1 MNIVFMGTPDFAVES
16 LEALYNAGHNIL
28 AVVTKV
34 DSPSGRGMNLV
45 PSPVKVFAEE
55 KGLKVLQ
62 PEKVKNN
69 EEFMNEI
76 KAMNPELIVVVAYGK
91 ILPQEFLDIPRYGC
105 VNVHGSLL
113 PKYRGAAPIQWA
125 VLNGDHTTG
134 ITTMFMDAGM
144 DTGDMILKIETP
156 IDYEET
162 TGELW
167 ARMAKLGANLL
178 IETVNRIKS
187 VTDNKFIEN
196 VAQLKSEVGARKQG
210 DEFTMAPM
218 LSKDM
223 AQIDWNKS
231 ANEIHNLVRGLDPI
245 MGAYTYINGKK
256 LKIWKTYTRITSEKY
271 SRTPGEILDITPDGI
286 LVQTGEKTILIQEV
300 QAENSK
306 RMSVRD
312 YLNGN
317 QIEKHQVFGK

>member
-144 DTGDMILKIETP
+144 DTGDMILRVETP

-162 TGELW
+162 TGQLW

-178 IETVNRIKS
+178 IETMNRISS

-196 VAQLKSEVGARKQG
+196 VAQLKSEIGARKQG
-210 DEFTMAPM
+210 DDYTMAPM

-223 AQIDWNKS
+223 ALIDWSKS

-271 SRTPGEILDITPDGI
+271 AMTPGEILDITPDGI

-306 RMSVRD
+306 RMPVRD

>member
-28 AVVTKV
+28 TVVTKV

-45 PSPVKVFAEE
+45 PSPVKIFAEE

-144 DTGDMILKIETP
+144 DTGDMILRVETP

-162 TGELW
+162 TGQLW

-178 IETVNRIKS
+178 IETMNRISS

-196 VAQLKSEVGARKQG
+196 VAQLKSEIGARKQG
-210 DEFTMAPM
+210 DDYTMAPM

-223 AQIDWNKS
+223 ALIDWSKS

-271 SRTPGEILDITPDGI
+271 AMTPGEILDITPDGI

>member
-144 DTGDMILKIETP
+144 DTGDMILRVETP

-162 TGELW
+162 TGQLW

-178 IETVNRIKS
+178 IETMNRISS

-196 VAQLKSEVGARKQG
+196 VAQLKSEIGARKQG
-210 DEFTMAPM
+210 DDYTMAPM

-223 AQIDWNKS
+223 ALIDWSKS

-271 SRTPGEILDITPDGI
+271 AMTPGEILDITSDGI

>member
-55 KGLKVLQ
+55 KGLKVMQ

-69 EEFMNEI
+69 EEFINEI

-144 DTGDMILKIETP
+144 DTGDMILRVETP

-162 TGELW
+162 TGQLW

-178 IETVNRIKS
+178 IETMNRISS

-196 VAQLKSEVGARKQG
+196 VAQLKSEIGARKQG
-210 DEFTMAPM
+210 DDYTMAPM

-223 AQIDWNKS
+223 ALIDWSKS

-271 SRTPGEILDITPDGI
+271 AMTPGEILDITPDGI

>member
-62 PEKVKNN
+62 PERVKNN

-144 DTGDMILKIETP
+144 DTGDMILRVETP

-162 TGELW
+162 TGQLW

-178 IETVNRIKS
+178 IETMNRISS

-196 VAQLKSEVGARKQG
+196 VSQLKSEIGARKQG
-210 DEFTMAPM
+210 DDYTMAPM

-223 AQIDWNKS
+223 ALIDWSKS

-271 SRTPGEILDITPDGI
+271 AMTPGEILDITPDGI

>member
-144 DTGDMILKIETP
+144 DTGDMILRVETP

-162 TGELW
+162 TGQLW

-178 IETVNRIKS
+178 IETMNRISS

-196 VAQLKSEVGARKQG
+196 VAQLKSDIGARKQG
-210 DEFTMAPM
+210 DDYTMAPM

-223 AQIDWNKS
+223 ALIDWSKS

-271 SRTPGEILDITPDGI
+271 AMTPGEILDITPDGI

>member
-1 MNIVFMGTPDFAVES
+1 MNILFMGTPDFAVES
-16 LEALYNAGHNIL
+16 LEALYDAGHNIL

-34 DSPSGRGMNLV
+34 DSPSGRGMKLE

-55 KGLKVLQ
+55 KGLKVIQ
-62 PEKVKNN
+62 PEKIKNN

-76 KAMNPELIVVVAYGK
+76 KEMNPELIVVVAYGK
-91 ILPQEFLDIPRYGC
+91 ILPQELLDIPRYGC

-144 DTGDMILKIETP
+144 DTGDMILRVETP

-162 TGELW
+162 TGQLW
-167 ARMAKLGANLL
+167 KRMSKLGANLL
-178 IETVNRIKS
+178 IETIDKIRS
-187 VTDNKFIEN
+187 VTETRVIEN
-196 VAQLKSEVGARKQG
+196 VNQLKSAIGIKRQG
-210 DEFTMAPM
+210 DDYTLAPM
-218 LSKDM
+218 LNKEM
-223 AQIDWNKS
+223 ALIDWNKT

-245 MGAYTYINGKK
+245 MGAYTFLNGKK
-256 LKIWKTYTRITSEKY
+256 LKIWKTYTRVTAEKY
-271 SRTPGEILDITPDGI
+271 SMTPGEILDITPEGI

-317 QIEKHQVFGK
+317 QIENHQVFGK

>member
-69 EEFMNEI
+69 EEFINEI
-76 KAMNPELIVVVAYGK
+76 RAMNPELIVVVAYGK

-144 DTGDMILKIETP
+144 DTGDMILRVETP

-162 TGELW
+162 TGQLW
-167 ARMAKLGANLL
+167 SRMAKLGANLL
-178 IETVNRIKS
+178 IETMNRISS

-196 VAQLKSEVGARKQG
+196 VAQLKSEIGARKQG
-210 DEFTMAPM
+210 DDYTMAPM

-223 AQIDWNKS
+223 ALIDWSKS

-271 SRTPGEILDITPDGI
+271 AMTPGEILDITPDGI

>member
-55 KGLKVLQ
+55 KGLKVMQ

-144 DTGDMILKIETP
+144 DTGDMILRVETP

-162 TGELW
+162 TGQLW

-178 IETVNRIKS
+178 IETMNRISS

-196 VAQLKSEVGARKQG
+196 VSQLKSEIGARKQG
-210 DEFTMAPM
+210 DDYTMAPM

-223 AQIDWNKS
+223 ALIDWSKS

-271 SRTPGEILDITPDGI
+271 AMTPGEILDITPDGI

>member
-55 KGLKVLQ
+55 KGLKVMQ

-144 DTGDMILKIETP
+144 DTGDMILRVETP

-162 TGELW
+162 TGQLW

-178 IETVNRIKS
+178 IETMNRISS

-196 VAQLKSEVGARKQG
+196 VAQLKSEIGARKQG
-210 DEFTMAPM
+210 DDYTMAPM

-223 AQIDWNKS
+223 ALIDWSKS

-271 SRTPGEILDITPDGI
+271 AMTPGEILDITPDGI

>member
-144 DTGDMILKIETP
+144 DTGDMILRVETP

-162 TGELW
+162 TGQLW

-178 IETVNRIKS
+178 VETMNRISS

-196 VAQLKSEVGARKQG
+196 VAQLKSEIGARKQG
-210 DEFTMAPM
+210 DDYTMAPM

-223 AQIDWNKS
+223 ALIDWSKS

-271 SRTPGEILDITPDGI
+271 AMTPGEILDITPDGI

>member
-144 DTGDMILKIETP
+144 DTGDMILRVETP

-162 TGELW
+162 TGQLW

-178 IETVNRIKS
+178 IETMNRISS
-187 VTDNKFIEN
+187 VTDNRFIEN
-196 VAQLKSEVGARKQG
+196 VAQLKSEIGARKQG
-210 DEFTMAPM
+210 DDYTMAPM

-223 AQIDWNKS
+223 ALIDWSKS

-271 SRTPGEILDITPDGI
+271 AMTPGEILDITPDGI

>member
-34 DSPSGRGMNLV
+34 DSPSGRGMNLG

-144 DTGDMILKIETP
+144 DTGDMILRVETP

-162 TGELW
+162 TGQLW

-178 IETVNRIKS
+178 IETMNRISS

-196 VAQLKSEVGARKQG
+196 VAQLKSEIGARKQG
-210 DEFTMAPM
+210 DDYTMAPM

-223 AQIDWNKS
+223 ALIDWSKS

-271 SRTPGEILDITPDGI
+271 AMTPGEILDITPDGI

>member
-231 ANEIHNLVRGLDPI
+231 ANEIHNLVRGLNPI

>member
-55 KGLKVLQ
+55 NGLKVLQ

-144 DTGDMILKIETP
+144 DTGDMILRVETP

-162 TGELW
+162 TGQLW

-178 IETVNRIKS
+178 IETMNRISS

-196 VAQLKSEVGARKQG
+196 VSQLKSEIGARKQG
-210 DEFTMAPM
+210 DDYTMAPM

-223 AQIDWNKS
+223 ALIDWSKS

-271 SRTPGEILDITPDGI
+271 AMTPGEILDITPDGI

>member
-34 DSPSGRGMNLV
+34 DSPSGRGMKLV

-55 KGLKVLQ
+55 KGLKVMQ

-69 EEFMNEI
+69 EEFMNELR
-76 KAMNPELIVVVAYGK
+76 AMNPELIVVVAYGK
-91 ILPQEFLDIPRYGC
+91 ILPQELLDIPRYGC

-113 PKYRGAAPIQWA
+113 PKYRGSAPIQWA
-125 VLNGDHTTG
+125 VLNGEHTTG

-162 TGELW
+162 TGQLW
-167 ARMAKLGANLL
+167 TRMAKLGANLL
-178 IETVNRIKS
+178 IETMNRISS
-187 VTDNKFIEN
+187 VTDSKFIEN
-196 VAQLKSEVGARKQG
+196 VAQLKSEIGARKQG
-210 DEFTMAPM
+210 DEFTLAPM
-218 LSKDM
+218 LRKEM
-223 AQIDWNKS
+223 ALIDWNKS

-245 MGAYTYINGKK
+245 MGAYTYIDGKK

>member
-1 MNIVFMGTPDFAVES
+1 MNILFMGTPDFAVES
-16 LEALYNAGHNIL
+16 LEALYDAGHNIL

-34 DSPSGRGMNLV
+34 DSPSGRGMKLE

-55 KGLKVLQ
+55 KGLKVIQ
-62 PEKVKNN
+62 PEKIKNN

-76 KAMNPELIVVVAYGK
+76 KEMNPELIVVVAYGK
-91 ILPQEFLDIPRYGC
+91 ILPQELLDIPRYGC

-144 DTGDMILKIETP
+144 DTGDMILRVETP

-162 TGELW
+162 TGQLW
-167 ARMAKLGANLL
+167 KRMSKLGANLL
-178 IETVNRIKS
+178 IETIDKIRS
-187 VTDNKFIEN
+187 VTETRVIEN
-196 VAQLKSEVGARKQG
+196 VNQLKSAIGIKRQG
-210 DEFTMAPM
+210 DDYTLAPM
-218 LSKDM
+218 LNKEM
-223 AQIDWNKS
+223 ALIDWNKT

-245 MGAYTYINGKK
+245 MGAYTFLNGKK
-256 LKIWKTYTRITSEKY
+256 LKIWKTYTRVTSEKY
-271 SRTPGEILDITPDGI
+271 SMTPGEILDITPEGI

-317 QIEKHQVFGK
+317 QIENHQVFGK

>member
-144 DTGDMILKIETP
+144 DTGDMILRVETP

-162 TGELW
+162 TGQLW
-167 ARMAKLGANLL
+167 SRMAKLGANLL
-178 IETVNRIKS
+178 IETMNRISS

-196 VAQLKSEVGARKQG
+196 VAQLKSEIGARKQG
-210 DEFTMAPM
+210 DDYTMAPM
-218 LSKDM
+218 LNKDM
-223 AQIDWNKS
+223 ALIDWSKS

-271 SRTPGEILDITPDGI
+271 AVTPGEILDITPDGI
-286 LVQTGEKTILIQEV
+286 LVQTGEKSILIQEV

>member
-34 DSPSGRGMNLV
+34 DSPSGRGMKLV

-55 KGLKVLQ
+55 KGLKVMQ

-69 EEFMNEI
+69 EEFMNELR
-76 KAMNPELIVVVAYGK
+76 AMNPELIVVVAYGK
-91 ILPQEFLDIPRYGC
+91 ILPQELLDIPRYGC

-113 PKYRGAAPIQWA
+113 PKYRGSAPIQWA
-125 VLNGDHTTG
+125 VLNGEHTTG

-162 TGELW
+162 TGQLW
-167 ARMAKLGANLL
+167 TRMAKLGANLL
-178 IETVNRIKS
+178 IETMNRISS
-187 VTDNKFIEN
+187 VTDSKFIEN
-196 VAQLKSEVGARKQG
+196 VAQLKSEIGARKQG
-210 DEFTMAPM
+210 DEFTLAPM
-218 LSKDM
+218 LSKEM
-223 AQIDWNKS
+223 ALIDWNKS

-245 MGAYTYINGKK
+245 MGAYTYIDGKK

>member
-144 DTGDMILKIETP
+144 DTGDMILRVETP

-162 TGELW
+162 TGQLW

-178 IETVNRIKS
+178 IETMNRISS
-187 VTDNKFIEN
+187 VTDNRFIEN
-196 VAQLKSEVGARKQG
+196 VAQLKSEIGARKQG
-210 DEFTMAPM
+210 DDYTMAPM

-223 AQIDWNKS
+223 ALIDWSKS

-271 SRTPGEILDITPDGI
+271 AMTPGEILDITPDGI

-306 RMSVRD
+306 RMPVRD

>member
-76 KAMNPELIVVVAYGK
+76 KAMEPELIVVVAYGK

-144 DTGDMILKIETP
+144 DTGDMILRVETP

-162 TGELW
+162 TGQLW

-178 IETVNRIKS
+178 IETMNRISS

-210 DEFTMAPM
+210 DDYTMAPM

-223 AQIDWNKS
+223 ALIDWSKS

-271 SRTPGEILDITPDGI
+271 AMTPGEILDITPDGI

>member
-144 DTGDMILKIETP
+144 DTGDMILRVETP

-162 TGELW
+162 TGQLW

-178 IETVNRIKS
+178 IETMNRISS

-196 VAQLKSEVGARKQG
+196 VAQLKSEIGARKQG
-210 DEFTMAPM
+210 DDYTMAPM

-223 AQIDWNKS
+223 ALIDWSKS

-271 SRTPGEILDITPDGI
+271 AMTPGEILDITPDGI

>member
-55 KGLKVLQ
+55 NGLKVLQ

-144 DTGDMILKIETP
+144 DTGDMILRVETP

-162 TGELW
+162 TGQLW

-178 IETVNRIKS
+178 IETINRISS
-187 VTDNKFIEN
+187 VTDNRFIEN
-196 VAQLKSEVGARKQG
+196 VAQLKSEIGARKQG
-210 DEFTMAPM
+210 DDYTMAPM

-223 AQIDWNKS
+223 ALIDWSKS

-271 SRTPGEILDITPDGI
+271 AMTPGEILDITPDGI

>member
-113 PKYRGAAPIQWA
+113 PKYRRAAPIQWA

-144 DTGDMILKIETP
+144 DTGDMILRVETP

-162 TGELW
+162 TGQLW

-178 IETVNRIKS
+178 IETMNRISS

-196 VAQLKSEVGARKQG
+196 VAQLKSEIGARKQG
-210 DEFTMAPM
+210 DDYTMAPM

-223 AQIDWNKS
+223 ALIDWSKS

-271 SRTPGEILDITPDGI
+271 AMTPGEILDITPDGI

>member
-1 MNIVFMGTPDFAVES
+1 MGTPDFAVES

-55 KGLKVLQ
+55 NGLKVLQ

-144 DTGDMILKIETP
+144 DTGDMILRVETP

-162 TGELW
+162 TGQLW

-178 IETVNRIKS
+178 IETMNRISS

-196 VAQLKSEVGARKQG
+196 VAQLKSEIGARKQG
-210 DEFTMAPM
+210 DDYTMAPM

-223 AQIDWNKS
+223 ALIDWSKS

-245 MGAYTYINGKK
+245 MGAYTYIDGKK

-271 SRTPGEILDITPDGI
+271 AMTPGEILDITPDGI

>member
-69 EEFMNEI
+69 EEFINEI
-76 KAMNPELIVVVAYGK
+76 RAMNPELIVVVAYGK

-144 DTGDMILKIETP
+144 DTGDMILRVETP

-162 TGELW
+162 TGQLW

-178 IETVNRIKS
+178 IETMNRISS

-286 LVQTGEKTILIQEV
+286 LVQAGEKTILIQEV

>member
-144 DTGDMILKIETP
+144 DTGDMILRVETP
-156 IDYEET
+156 INYEET

-286 LVQTGEKTILIQEV
+286 LVQAGEKTILIQEV

>member
-55 KGLKVLQ
+55 NGLKVLQ

-144 DTGDMILKIETP
+144 DTGDMILRVETP

-162 TGELW
+162 TGQLW

-178 IETVNRIKS
+178 IETMNRISS
-187 VTDNKFIEN
+187 VTDNRFIEN
-196 VAQLKSEVGARKQG
+196 VAQLKSEIGARKQG
-210 DEFTMAPM
+210 DDYTMAPM

-223 AQIDWNKS
+223 ALIDWSKS

-271 SRTPGEILDITPDGI
+271 AMTPGEILDITPDGI

>member
-1 MNIVFMGTPDFAVES
+1 MIIVFMGTPDFAVES

-144 DTGDMILKIETP
+144 DTGDMILRVETP

-162 TGELW
+162 TGQLW

-178 IETVNRIKS
+178 IETMNRISS

-196 VAQLKSEVGARKQG
+196 VAQLKSEIGARKQG
-210 DEFTMAPM
+210 DDYTMAPM

-223 AQIDWNKS
+223 ALIDWSKS

-271 SRTPGEILDITPDGI
+271 AMTPGEILDITPDGI

>member
-69 EEFMNEI
+69 EKFMNEI

-144 DTGDMILKIETP
+144 DTGDMILRVETP

-162 TGELW
+162 TGQLW

-178 IETVNRIKS
+178 IETMNRISS

-196 VAQLKSEVGARKQG
+196 VAQLKSEIGARKQG
-210 DEFTMAPM
+210 DDYTMAPM

-223 AQIDWNKS
+223 ALIDWSKS

-271 SRTPGEILDITPDGI
+271 AMTPGEILDITPDGI

>member
-34 DSPSGRGMNLV
+34 DSPSGRGMKLV

-55 KGLKVLQ
+55 KGLKVMQ

-125 VLNGDHTTG
+125 VLNGEHTTG

-162 TGELW
+162 TGQLW
-167 ARMAKLGANLL
+167 TRMAKLGANLL
-178 IETVNRIKS
+178 IETMNRISS
-187 VTDNKFIEN
+187 VTDSKFIEN
-196 VAQLKSEVGARKQG
+196 VAQLKSEIGARKQG
-210 DEFTMAPM
+210 DEFTLAPM
-218 LSKDM
+218 LSKEM
-223 AQIDWNKS
+223 ALIDWNKS

>member
-1 MNIVFMGTPDFAVES
+1 
-16 LEALYNAGHNIL
+16 
-28 AVVTKV
+28 
-34 DSPSGRGMNLV
+34 MNLV

-76 KAMNPELIVVVAYGK
+76 KAMEPELIVVVAYGK

-144 DTGDMILKIETP
+144 DTGDMILKVETP

-162 TGELW
+162 TGQLW

-178 IETVNRIKS
+178 IETVNEIKS
-187 VTDNKFIEN
+187 VTEGKFIEN
-196 VAQLKSEVGARKQG
+196 VDQLKMHMAVKKQG

-218 LSKDM
+218 LDKSM
-223 AQIDWNKS
+223 AQIDWSKS

-271 SRTPGEILDITPDGI
+271 AMTPGEILDITPDGI

>member
-55 KGLKVLQ
+55 KELKVLQ

-144 DTGDMILKIETP
+144 DTGDMILRVETP

-162 TGELW
+162 TGQLW

-178 IETVNRIKS
+178 IETMNRISS

-196 VAQLKSEVGARKQG
+196 VAQLKSEIGARKQG
-210 DEFTMAPM
+210 DDYTMAPM

-223 AQIDWNKS
+223 ALIDWSKS

-271 SRTPGEILDITPDGI
+271 AMTPGEILDITPDGI

>member
-144 DTGDMILKIETP
+144 DTGDMILKVETP

-162 TGELW
+162 TGQLW
-167 ARMAKLGANLL
+167 SRMAKLGANLL
-178 IETVNRIKS
+178 IETVNEIKS
-187 VTDNKFIEN
+187 VTEGKFIEN
-196 VAQLKSEVGARKQG
+196 VDQLKMHMAVKKQG

-218 LSKDM
+218 LDKSM
-223 AQIDWNKS
+223 AQIDWSKS

-271 SRTPGEILDITPDGI
+271 AMTPGEILDITPDGI

>member
-62 PEKVKNN
+62 PEKIKNN

-144 DTGDMILKIETP
+144 DTGDMILRVETP

-162 TGELW
+162 TGQLW

-178 IETVNRIKS
+178 IETMNRISS

-196 VAQLKSEVGARKQG
+196 VAQLKSEIGARKQG
-210 DEFTMAPM
+210 DDYTMAPM

-223 AQIDWNKS
+223 ALIDWSKS

-271 SRTPGEILDITPDGI
+271 AMTPGEILDITPDGI

>member
-144 DTGDMILKIETP
+144 DTGDMILRVETP

-162 TGELW
+162 TGQLW

-178 IETVNRIKS
+178 IETINRISS

-196 VAQLKSEVGARKQG
+196 VAQLKSEIGARKQG
-210 DEFTMAPM
+210 DDYTMAPM

-223 AQIDWNKS
+223 ALIDWSKS

-271 SRTPGEILDITPDGI
+271 AMTPGEILDITPDGI

>member
-144 DTGDMILKIETP
+144 DTGDMILRVETP

-162 TGELW
+162 TGQLW

-178 IETVNRIKS
+178 IETMNRISS
-187 VTDNKFIEN
+187 VTDAKFIEN
-196 VAQLKSEVGARKQG
+196 VAQLKSEIGARKQG
-210 DEFTMAPM
+210 DDYTMAPM
-218 LSKDM
+218 LNKDM
-223 AQIDWNKS
+223 ALIDWSKS

-271 SRTPGEILDITPDGI
+271 AVTPGEILDITPDGI
-286 LVQTGEKTILIQEV
+286 LVQTGEKSILIQEV

>member
-76 KAMNPELIVVVAYGK
+76 KAINPELIVVVAYGK

-144 DTGDMILKIETP
+144 DTGDMILRVETP

-162 TGELW
+162 TGQLW

-178 IETVNRIKS
+178 IETMNRISS

-196 VAQLKSEVGARKQG
+196 VAQLKSEIGARKQG
-210 DEFTMAPM
+210 DDYTMAPM

-223 AQIDWNKS
+223 ALIDWSKS

-271 SRTPGEILDITPDGI
+271 AMTPGEILDITPDGI